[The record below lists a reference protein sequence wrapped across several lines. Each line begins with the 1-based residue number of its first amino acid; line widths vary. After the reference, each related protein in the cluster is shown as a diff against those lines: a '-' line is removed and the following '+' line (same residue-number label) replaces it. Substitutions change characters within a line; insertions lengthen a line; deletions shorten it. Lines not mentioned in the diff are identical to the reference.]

1 VRELENVMR
10 RALLLA
16 GDAAEIGVQHI
27 AFDRAVRVAG
37 ETALAAPMQA
47 GQSGVQGVI
56 PGGKLSNIVQLSE
69 TRAILAAL
77 DSCGGSRV
85 AAARKLGIS
94 ERTLRYRLAEFRENG
109 IAVAGSRR

>member
-1 VRELENVMR
+1 MTGVQTCALPIS
-10 RALLLA
+10 LLLA
-16 GDAAEIGVQHI
+16 GGAAEIGVQHI

-37 ETALAAPMQA
+37 ETALAAPSAQTMA
-47 GQSGVQGVI
+47 TGTANA
-56 PGGKLSNIVQLSE
+56 KMSNIVQLSE

-77 DSCGGSRV
+77 DSCAGSRV

-94 ERTLRYRLAEFRENG
+94 ERTLRYRLAEFRESG

>member
-1 VRELENVMR
+1 
-10 RALLLA
+10 
-16 GDAAEIGVQHI
+16 VQHV
-27 AFDRAVRVAG
+27 AFDRAVRAPG
-37 ETALAAPMQA
+37 ETAFAAPMQA
-47 GQSGVQGVI
+47 AAGAV

-69 TRAILAAL
+69 TRAILSAL

-94 ERTLRYRLAEFRENG
+94 ERTLRYRLAEFRESG